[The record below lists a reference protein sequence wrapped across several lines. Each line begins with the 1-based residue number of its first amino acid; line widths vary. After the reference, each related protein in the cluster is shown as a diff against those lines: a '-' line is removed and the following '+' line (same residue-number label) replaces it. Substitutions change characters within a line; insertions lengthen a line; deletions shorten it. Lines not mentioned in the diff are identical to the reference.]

1 LVSEASRQ
9 YYGVSSILDLQM
21 QRKYHIVPRKYDYR
35 KMKATTGN
43 MSVGRG
49 LYVRYAANA
58 EMVALLLGD
67 KRARLGDG

>member
-1 LVSEASRQ
+1 
-9 YYGVSSILDLQM
+9 M
-21 QRKYHIVPRKYDYR
+21 HRKYQIVPRKYDYR
-35 KMKATTGN
+35 KTKATTGN

-49 LYVRYAANA
+49 LDVLYSGNA

>member
-1 LVSEASRQ
+1 
-9 YYGVSSILDLQM
+9 M